1 LNQSPGIIIGY
12 GYFDLAECP
21 GEDEHAEATDFEAAI
36 FELFSIQED
45 WERKTL
51 ASTFA
56 GFLFLSEVT
65 A

>member
-1 LNQSPGIIIGY
+1 LNQSPGVIIGY

-36 FELFSIQED
+36 LELFSIQDD
-45 WERKTL
+45 WERENCVSIL
-51 ASTFA
+51 A
-56 GFLFLSEVT
+56 GFLLLSEFV

>member
-1 LNQSPGIIIGY
+1 LNQSPGVIIGY

-36 FELFSIQED
+36 LELFSIQED
-45 WERKTL
+45 WERKTCI
-51 ASTFA
+51 SIFA
-56 GFLFLSEVT
+56 GFLLLSELV